1 MGQTL
6 TEKFIARAAGLQS
19 VSPGEIVGVSVDRL
33 MINDALA
40 LVVFKK
46 FESLGVEKIVHP
58 ERILVCLDH
67 KVPPENVAGADSYC
81 HIRSFCKKYGL
92 VGFHE
97 IGRHGIGHQV
107 MCENFTR
114 PGEIAVGT
122 DSHAPMY
129 GGLGALGCG
138 INSSDAA
145 VALATGKIWMC
156 VPEAVRILFEGKLRR
171 GSTAKDISLFM
182 QNLDDA
188 ENFNYRNLEI
198 LGSGVRTLSASGRMT
213 ISNMAAEMD
222 VKACII
228 EPDERVAEYL
238 GDAVGCDLKPD
249 LDAVYANTFTV
260 DLDKIEPLI
269 ACPHS
274 VHNVK
279 PIREV
284 RGLPIN
290 QVVLGSCTNGRL
302 EDFLQAAELL
312 KDRSVHPDV
321 RLLVIPA
328 SQKVYTE
335 ATALGVTETL
345 LRAGATILPPS
356 CAACGAFGPGKI
368 GAGERCVSTTPRN
381 FKGRIGSTDSE
392 VFLASA
398 YTAAA
403 SAIAGHI
410 ESPKRFLKEG
420 KL

>member
-40 LVVFKK
+40 PTVFKN
-46 FESLGVEKIVHP
+46 FERLGVERIVHP
-58 ERILVCLDH
+58 EQILVCLDH
-67 KVPPENVAGADSYC
+67 KVPPGNAADADAYC
-81 HIRSFCKKYGL
+81 RIRAFCKKYGL
-92 VGFHE
+92 AGFGE
-97 IGRHGIGHQV
+97 IGRHGIAHQV

-122 DSHAPMY
+122 DSHSPMY

-156 VPEAVRILFEGKLRR
+156 VPEAIRIVFEGELPR
-171 GSTAKDISLFM
+171 GSTAKDASLFM
-182 QNLDDA
+182 QNLDDE
-188 ENFNYRNLEI
+188 ENFIYRNLEI
-198 LGSGVRTLSASGRMT
+198 VGPGVRTLSVSGRMT

-228 EPDERVAEYL
+228 EPDEKVAEYL
-238 GDAVGCDLKPD
+238 GDAAGCDLRPD
-249 LDAVYANTFTV
+249 PDAVYVKAFTV
-260 DLDKIEPLI
+260 DLGKIEPLI

-274 VHNVK
+274 VRNVK
-279 PIREV
+279 PVREV

-302 EDFLQAAELL
+302 EDLLQAAELL
-312 KDRSVHPDV
+312 KGRAVHPDV

-335 ATALGVTETL
+335 ATALGITETL
-345 LRAGATILPPS
+345 LRAGATIITPS
-356 CAACGAFGPGKI
+356 CAACGAHGPGKI
-368 GAGERCVSTTPRN
+368 GAGERCVSTTNRN

-410 ESPKRFLKEG
+410 ECPERFLEG
-420 KL
+420 GGA